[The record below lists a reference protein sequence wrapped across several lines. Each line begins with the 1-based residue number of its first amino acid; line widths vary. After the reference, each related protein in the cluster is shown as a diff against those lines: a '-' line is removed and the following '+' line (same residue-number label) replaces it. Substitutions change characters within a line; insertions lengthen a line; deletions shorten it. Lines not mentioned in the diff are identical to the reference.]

1 MISCALLWGQC
12 LDYPPD
18 TVSQRGRGTDT
29 HPSPPL
35 TAISL
40 SPVSCLCPLYSQ
52 GICECMR
59 VCVWHMCTVW
69 VHVPTRVQGLEE
81 ETGFTS
87 LLPETLSLTK
97 PELDW

>member
-1 MISCALLWGQC
+1 
-12 LDYPPD
+12 
-18 TVSQRGRGTDT
+18 
-29 HPSPPL
+29 
-35 TAISL
+35 
-40 SPVSCLCPLYSQ
+40 
-52 GICECMR
+52 MR

-69 VHVPTRVQGLEE
+69 VHVPTCVQGLEE

>member
-1 MISCALLWGQC
+1 M
-12 LDYPPD
+12 
-18 TVSQRGRGTDT
+18 R
-29 HPSPPL
+29 
-35 TAISL
+35 
-40 SPVSCLCPLYSQ
+40 
-52 GICECMR
+52 ECMR